1 MQIAQD
7 LMTRNVVSVR
17 PETPLVEAANILLK
31 HQFNGLPVVDGQNKV
46 LGVITEYDLILKG
59 TAIHLPTFLK
69 IFQEMELYKKGS
81 EPIREDLKK
90 IFNIKVGE
98 VMNAEPLVIT
108 ADTSLVKVVEIF
120 SQHHRV
126 NPIIIVDS
134 GNTLVGVISR
144 HDLLKFLGD
153 PSFQRTPNTNVDKQI
168 DSFLNNYEN
177 KFELVSKFRAR
188 LWLIASVLFAIVGF
202 VVAFALIIRIH

>member
-1 MQIAQD
+1 MRIAQD
-7 LMTRNVVSVR
+7 LMTKNVIAVR

-31 HQFNGLPVVDGQNKV
+31 NRFNGLPVVDNQNKV
-46 LGVITEYDLILKG
+46 LGIITEYDLILKG

-98 VMNAEPLVIT
+98 VMNSEPFVIT
-108 ADTSLVKVVEIF
+108 SDTSIFKVVEVF
-120 SQHHRV
+120 SQHHRI
-126 NPIIIVDS
+126 NPIIVVDS
-134 GNTLVGVISR
+134 ANILAGVISR

-153 PSFQRTPNTNVDKQI
+153 PSLQTVPNTDVDKQV

-177 KFELVSKFRAR
+177 KFELVSKFRTR
-188 LWLIASVLFAIVGF
+188 FWLISSILFALVGF
-202 VVAFALIIRIH
+202 MIAFALIVRLH